1 MERDGLGL
9 VAGALIG
16 VVSLILAGTIIAAA
30 AAVLTFVV

>member
-16 VVSLILAGTIIAAA
+16 VVSLIVAGTIIAAA